1 MSSGDE
7 AGRRALRRRA
17 EERLRARTAGPPVE
31 ATEDVLRLIHELQ
44 VHQIELELQNE
55 ELRRARNELEA
66 SVTRYLELYDFAP
79 VAYVTLDGLSTI
91 LEINLVGSTLLGKDR
106 ARLIGQRFAQWVT
119 PATRPALEALLAALQ
134 RSERASCELA
144 ITGPNGQSY
153 FHVDAVPEAPARG
166 SGWRCRAALTDVTEV
181 KSATARLRESD
192 RRKSAFLA
200 VLSHEL
206 RNPLAPIANAIH
218 LLERVPPGSEQSIRA
233 RAVIERQ
240 TSQLTRL
247 VDDLLDV
254 TRIERGKV
262 ELKPEVVD
270 LRDIVRRTCDDYRDT
285 FEQRDIELHVTA
297 PARPV
302 TVRGD
307 PARLA
312 QVIGNLLHNAAKFS
326 PARGVVTV
334 VVGQAAAGAELRV
347 RDTGV
352 GISPEQLDRLF
363 EPFAQVDQG
372 LARTGG
378 GLGLGLSLVKGLV
391 EMHGG
396 TVAGRSDGPGQG
408 AEFVVTLPLAPG
420 AETNVRAEIRKPTSR
435 SIVVIED
442 NADAVE
448 TLAELLALDGHSI
461 QVAKDGRSGVAL
473 VRRVR
478 PDFVFCDI
486 GLPDMSGYEVARALR
501 GDEALRQTRLVALSG
516 YAQPEDRERSREA
529 GFDAHLAK
537 PPGIDAVNAVLAG
550 DG

>member
-1 MSSGDE
+1 MKSGDE

-17 EERLRARTAGPPVE
+17 EERLGARAARPRVE
-31 ATEDVLRLIHELQ
+31 ATEDVLRLIHELE
-44 VHQIELELQNE
+44 VHEIELELQNE
-55 ELRRARNELEA
+55 ELRRARDELEV
-66 SVTRYLELYDFAP
+66 SVTRYSELYDFAP
-79 VAYVTLDGLSTI
+79 VGYVTLDAKSTI

-119 PATRPALEALLAALQ
+119 PATRPALEGLLATLQ
-134 RSERASCELA
+134 REERASCDLA
-144 ITGPNGQSY
+144 ITGAKGQVHL
-153 FHVDAVPEAPARG
+153 HVDAVPEAPARAAE
-166 SGWRCRAALTDVTEV
+166 WRCRAALTDVTEV
-181 KSATARLRESD
+181 KAAAQLRESD

-218 LLERVPPGSEQSIRA
+218 LLARVPPGSEQAARA

-247 VDDLLDV
+247 VDDLLDL

-262 ELKPEVVD
+262 DLKPEVVD
-270 LRDIVRRTCDDYRDT
+270 LREIVRRTCDDYRVT
-285 FEQRDIELHVTA
+285 FEQRGVELHVTA

-312 QVIGNLLHNAAKFS
+312 QVIGNLLHNAAKFT
-326 PARGVVTV
+326 PTGGVVTV
-334 VVGQAAAGAELRV
+334 VVGQAAGRAELRV
-347 RDTGV
+347 RDTGI
-352 GISPEQLDRLF
+352 GFAADRLGQLF
-363 EPFAQVDQG
+363 EPFGQVDQG

-396 TVAGRSDGPGQG
+396 TAAGASAGPGHG
-408 AEFVVTLPLAPG
+408 AEFVVTLPLAPD
-420 AETNVRAEIRKPTSR
+420 AAASRTPEVRKPPSR
-435 SIVVIED
+435 SIVIIED
-442 NADAVE
+442 NADAAA
-448 TLAELLALDGHSI
+448 TLADLLALDGHQV
-461 QVAKDGRSGVAL
+461 QVASDGRTGVEL

-478 PDFVFCDI
+478 PDLVFCDI
-486 GLPDMSGYEVARALR
+486 GLPDLSGYEVARALR
-501 GDEALRQTRLVALSG
+501 GDEALRATRLVALSG